1 MCVQIAHGKTKYSG
15 LNKWQQLFHISSWPS
30 IYSCIQFSFFTL
42 VPKYLNFATFSQDL
56 LFILMLCMDN
66 YHIIIYLDSL
76 FPKPETNMKYF
87 LWKHNTPK
95 VNYTPFWISWGG
107 SRVSIGNIMW

>member
-1 MCVQIAHGKTKYSG
+1 
-15 LNKWQQLFHISSWPS
+15 
-30 IYSCIQFSFFTL
+30 
-42 VPKYLNFATFSQDL
+42 
-56 LFILMLCMDN
+56 MDN